1 MSMPAAVKSY
11 HTAWLTPPG
20 GRPHPVRYAVDG
32 QRLVCFGDNTLA
44 NVPDGSRVSVSIH
57 EIAGGQSRE
66 AFSASLRRLPP
77 DDVDMNALAELLAH
91 VPLGRTIEEVQGS
104 LDEQRAHRRVVELV
118 AS

>member
-1 MSMPAAVKSY
+1 MSMPVAVKSF
-11 HTAWLTPPG
+11 HTAWLTLPG

-32 QRLVCFGDNTLA
+32 QRLVCFGDGALA
-44 NVPDGSRVSVSIH
+44 DVPDGSRVSVSVH

-66 AFSASLRRLPP
+66 AFSAVLRRLAP

-91 VPLGRTIEEVQGS
+91 VPLGRTIEEVQAS

-118 AS
+118 A

>member
-1 MSMPAAVKSY
+1 MSVPAAVKSY
-11 HTAWLTPPG
+11 HTAWLTPRG

-44 NVPDGSRVSVSIH
+44 NVPDGGRVGVSVH

-77 DDVDMNALAELLAH
+77 DDIDMNALAELLAH
-91 VPLGRTIEEVQGS
+91 VPLGRTIEEVQAN

-118 AS
+118 A